1 MSVAGRSSRAYA
13 PLLETPMRFLDLR
26 RLAGLGLLAG
36 LCSCDIDN
44 LLDAGP
50 AEPAEFD
57 TGTAFTPDGG
67 LGGDSG
73 DTDSGTVVTPG
84 DECASQAFPAAAIP
98 QLEECFTESPTAG
111 TFTPVVTWDRQT
123 FTIESSSTNCMM
135 QPIVCSLNDDDGDGR
150 VDEDD
155 IADVVIITYSGGGSQ
170 PTVLRALSG
179 VDGTELWGTTGSGRI
194 QITGGAA
201 CGDIDNDGYQEV
213 VAAASSGVE
222 VFDNEGNAT
231 WSSTACVGHMDET
244 SDAPAIADLDADG
257 DPEVIIGNCII
268 DNDGDVVGSGSS
280 GWGSSSNVGSAGVN
294 ADINQ
299 DGYLEVVAGN
309 ALYDYEGNTIWT
321 NGVSDGYPAVGN
333 FDSDDYGEIAVTG
346 DGQMRVLDDDG
357 TVLCS
362 AMIPMASGSYGGPP
376 TIADFD
382 GDLEAEIGVAANSTY
397 TVFETDCSELWQVTG
412 TTDPSSGNTGSS
424 VFDFE
429 GDGIADVVY
438 ADERWVWVFDG
449 RDGAIKM
456 QDEYHSNNTWLEY
469 PSVADIDGDGSA
481 DIAVCNTPG
490 SWGSKG
496 GVTVFGDADASW
508 RPGRR
513 IWNQHAYSITNVN
526 DDGSIPRSPETNW
539 LSYNNFRSGDL
550 TPGKGYSGPDLH
562 VIIPD
567 ICSVEC
573 AADRVTVWLQIEN
586 QGFNDIEDQVLIDLW
601 GETALGLEFLATY
614 AWTGPFPAGQRTA
627 SVELELVGVPT
638 PLSNVVA
645 YIDGGAESSAGT
657 VDECHED
664 NNVTWWGAYV
674 CP

>member
-1 MSVAGRSSRAYA
+1 LRLVVTLRAQFAYA
-13 PLLETPMRFLDLR
+13 THLENSMRLFPL
-26 RLAGLGLLAG
+26 ALLVLSA
-36 LCSCDIDN
+36 CDIDN
-44 LLDAGP
+44 TLGDGADDPP
-50 AEPAEFD
+50 AFD
-57 TGTAFTPDGG
+57 TGTPWTPGG
-67 LGGDSG
+67 GVGEDTA
-73 DTDSGTVVTPG
+73 DTDSGGVVIPAE
-84 DECASQAFPAAAIP
+84 ECESQQFVGGAIP
-98 QLEECFTESPTAG
+98 QLDECFAEEPTAG
-111 TFTPVVTWDRQT
+111 TFTPVVTWDRQS
-123 FTIESSSTNCMM
+123 FTIDSSSTNCMM
-135 QPIVCSLNDDDGDGR
+135 QPIVCSLDDDDGNGR
-150 VDEDD
+150 IDEADT
-155 IADVVIITYSGGGSQ
+155 ADVVIITYSGGGSP

-179 VDGTELWGTTGSGRI
+179 VDGSELWGTTGGGTI

-201 CGDIDNDGYQEV
+201 CGDIDSDGLQEV

-222 VFDNEGNAT
+222 VFDNEGNSM
-231 WSSTACVGHMDET
+231 WSSSACGGHMDGT
-244 SDAPAIADLDADG
+244 SDAPAIADLDGDG
-257 DPEVIIGNCII
+257 NPEIIIGNCIL
-268 DNDGDVVGSGSS
+268 DNDGDKVGAGSS

-309 ALYDYEGNTIWT
+309 ALYDYEGNTLWT
-321 NGVSDGYPAVGN
+321 NGESDGYPAVGN

-357 TVLCS
+357 TVLCRAS
-362 AMIPMASGSYGGPP
+362 IPGASGSYGGPP

-397 TVFETDCSELWQVTG
+397 TVFETDCSILWQVTG

-429 GDGIADVVY
+429 GDGVADVVY
-438 ADERWVWVFDG
+438 ADEHWVWVFDG

-490 SWGSKG
+490 SWGSYG
-496 GVTVFGDADASW
+496 GVTVFGDADGSW

-526 DDGSIPRSPETNW
+526 DDGSIPRYPDTNW
-539 LSYNNFRSGDL
+539 LTYNNFRSGDL
-550 TPGKGYSGPDLH
+550 TPGNGYSGPDLE
-562 VIIPD
+562 VQIPD
-567 ICSVEC
+567 ICTVEC
-573 AADRVTVWLQIEN
+573 ASNRITVWLQVKN
-586 QGFNDIEDQVLIDLW
+586 QGFNDIEDPVNIDLW
-601 GETALGLEFLATY
+601 GETSLGLEYLSTY
-614 AWTGPFPAGQRTA
+614 IWNGPFPAGQQTA
-627 SVELELVGVPT
+627 SVEVELIGVPT
-638 PLSNVVA
+638 PLSNVIA
-645 YIDGGAESSAGT
+645 YIDGGGDSSAGV

-664 NNVTWWGAYV
+664 NNVTWWDAWV